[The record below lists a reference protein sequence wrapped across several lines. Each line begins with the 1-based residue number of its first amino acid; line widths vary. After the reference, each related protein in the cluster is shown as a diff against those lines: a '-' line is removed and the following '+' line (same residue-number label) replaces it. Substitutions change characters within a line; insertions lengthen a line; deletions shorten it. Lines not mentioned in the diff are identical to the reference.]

1 MQVKSLFLEVEVTR
15 SLYSNNLVKGFRT
28 FQQSDEKRVIDT
40 NTLATKRIEEVTI
53 KMQQS
58 ENIGFVSGL
67 EGEVVD
73 ALLGEDGEPTQVIT
87 SGNVIKAREEADAFL
102 EQARAD
108 AQRILAQAAEE
119 AKSVRERAVLQ
130 AEQDKMKIWE
140 QARKDG
146 FEEGKKQAMQEVDV
160 AKAQF
165 QEQIKEIEA
174 EYQTMVD
181 ELEPEF
187 VDLITGI
194 YEHIFHVELES
205 YREILTHLICTTMRK
220 VEGNRDFIIHVSAE
234 DYPYVS
240 MQKKQIVAGATSA
253 GSQVEII
260 EDITLTKGECLIE
273 TEGGIFDCGLGTQ
286 LTELRQKLKLLSY
299 EK

>member
-1 MQVKSLFLEVEVTR
+1 M
-15 SLYSNNLVKGFRT
+15 YSNNLVKGFRT